1 MFDNLPPPAMMSVN
15 WVTVLSEQQYLQSE
29 RTDPA
34 GSKYGERPYSTNI
47 IGIRLTQP
55 FDRATRYTG
64 MPATAGSP
72 SATRCNPAARPICPA
87 GEFRMAGLSWSRV
100 RLPARPIN
108 LADARRNPQKQIQ
121 SCDSILH
128 YNFVCNMVLR

>member
-87 GEFRMAGLSWSRV
+87 GEFRMAGWSWSRF
-100 RLPARPIN
+100 RLAGRSIN
-108 LADARRNPQKQIQ
+108 LADARTQHQKQSQ
-121 SCDSILH
+121 SCHASCA
-128 YNFVCNMVLR
+128 YNFLDILVL